1 MLLSDNIFD
10 KQNSFLFPAHLVCND
25 IWESRVKRIKSVMKQ
40 YLYNIDKW
48 KHQLVVTQRDGR
60 DIDEYNVYNKVTF
73 ILTFEMFWVMKFC
86 RFSKWLPV
94 DHRSS
99 LLPY

>member
-25 IWESRVKRIKSVMKQ
+25 IRESRVKRIKSVVKQ
-40 YLYNIDKW
+40 YLYDIDKW

-73 ILTFEMFWVMKFC
+73 ILTFEILTAMLIRSKICWVITFC
-86 RFSKWLPV
+86 RFSK
-94 DHRSS
+94 
-99 LLPY
+99 